1 MRTFRTAVGLGVFFV
16 LGAAAIAAPA
26 DGPGEVE
33 ALERQLVAA
42 IGSGDLATY
51 DRIVADDY
59 VAFEASG
66 KTTPKKDIIE
76 SYRSG
81 ARHYTNLEIFDV
93 EGRIFGDT
101 AVVTA
106 KTKGLRKEGDRD
118 VPNRVRYIR
127 VFARRDGRWRAVA
140 QMASLMTES
149 GPPAGRDAT
158 LTGSW
163 GGDHVG
169 LEATPTG
176 AQLDFD
182 CAHGTIDEA
191 IRLDADGRFDAKG
204 TYEREGP
211 GPVRK
216 DVPAKTAAR
225 YRGVVRGDTMSLTVE
240 PAGFDAEFPALEL
253 GRGRLPRVRKCG

>member
-1 MRTFRTAVGLGVFFV
+1 MRFLRAAVGLGLFFV

-26 DGPGEVE
+26 DGPREVE
-33 ALERQLVAA
+33 ALERELVAA

-66 KTTPKKDIIE
+66 KTTPKKDIME

-93 EGRIFGDT
+93 EGRVFGDT

-127 VFARRDGRWRAVA
+127 VFARREGRWRAVA
-140 QMASLMTES
+140 QMAS
-149 GPPAGRDAT
+149 R
-158 LTGSW
+158 
-163 GGDHVG
+163 
-169 LEATPTG
+169 LE
-176 AQLDFD
+176 
-182 CAHGTIDEA
+182 E
-191 IRLDADGRFDAKG
+191 
-204 TYEREGP
+204 
-211 GPVRK
+211 
-216 DVPAKTAAR
+216 
-225 YRGVVRGDTMSLTVE
+225 
-240 PAGFDAEFPALEL
+240 
-253 GRGRLPRVRKCG
+253 